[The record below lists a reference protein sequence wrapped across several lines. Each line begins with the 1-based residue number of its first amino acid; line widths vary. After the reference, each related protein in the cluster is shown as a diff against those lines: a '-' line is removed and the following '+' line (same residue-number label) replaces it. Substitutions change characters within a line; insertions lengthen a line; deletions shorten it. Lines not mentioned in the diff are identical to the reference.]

1 MEPLLGSCGLFSTP
15 PTFSATSTNVPA
27 FIANKSAFLGCCFSF
42 VSFFFFFF
50 YVGVLVGNKTDLVG
64 RRVVEQKQAQEW
76 AEKHGLE
83 YCEMSVVSICSF
95 HHLWKWV
102 FVNLSSLSGK
112 ER

>member
-1 MEPLLGSCGLFSTP
+1 MELFLGTSRLFSVP
-15 PTFSATSTNVPA
+15 LTFSATSRNVPA
-27 FIANKSAFLGCCFSF
+27 VIASKSAFLGGCFSF
-42 VSFFFFFF
+42 VLFFS
-50 YVGVLVGNKTDLVG
+50 VGVLVGNKTDLVG

-102 FVNLSSLSGK
+102 FVKLSSLSGK

>member
-1 MEPLLGSCGLFSTP
+1 MFQRLLLVSQYFWVVVFPLFHGFFS
-15 PTFSATSTNVPA
+15 
-27 FIANKSAFLGCCFSF
+27 
-42 VSFFFFFF
+42 
-50 YVGVLVGNKTDLVG
+50 VGVLVGNKTDLVG

-83 YCEMSVVSICSF
+83 YCEISVVSICSF

-102 FVNLSSLSGK
+102 LVKLGSLSGK